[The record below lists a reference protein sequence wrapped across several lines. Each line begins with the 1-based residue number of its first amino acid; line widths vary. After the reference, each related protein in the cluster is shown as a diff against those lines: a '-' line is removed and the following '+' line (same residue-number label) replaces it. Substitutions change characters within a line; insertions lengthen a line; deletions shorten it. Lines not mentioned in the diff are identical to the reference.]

1 MSALKRGRKP
11 QNHEN
16 DIRQAPG
23 TELWLPSRYKVTHQ
37 GCPEPH
43 NIRRQRFKING
54 TPCVT
59 AVARLLGWL
68 GKSWL
73 SLHHTVVFK
82 CAKKRHPRG
91 SPKRQGQVQ
100 CIQYWQ
106 QMSQG
111 SLAGPPGALCRALQG
126 GPPTSHF
133 YGSPHVFEVCSLCLG
148 RIWTW
153 IDFRQTV
160 NKFSIRNLKFCMS
173 CFLENWRNR
182 YLIISVND

>member
-1 MSALKRGRKP
+1 MNEGKLMSALQRGRKP

-37 GCPEPH
+37 GCPQPH
-43 NIRRQRFKING
+43 NIRQQRFKING

-68 GKSWL
+68 DKSCYHCITL
-73 SLHHTVVFK
+73 SFSNVLKRDTPGALQSDRVK
-82 CAKKRHPRG
+82 CNAYNIG
-91 SPKRQGQVQ
+91 SRWTRALLQ
-100 CIQYWQ
+100 
-106 QMSQG
+106 
-111 SLAGPPGALCRALQG
+111 GPPGALCRALQG

-160 NKFSIRNLKFCMS
+160 NNFSIRNLKFS
-173 CFLENWRNR
+173 RKLKK
-182 YLIISVND
+182 

>member
-1 MSALKRGRKP
+1 MQKNSTKLFEKKIGHRRPLFGKVLLEPTYNFEMNESALERGKKP

-68 GKSWL
+68 GKS
-73 SLHHTVVFK
+73 
-82 CAKKRHPRG
+82 
-91 SPKRQGQVQ
+91 
-100 CIQYWQ
+100 
-106 QMSQG
+106 
-111 SLAGPPGALCRALQG
+111 
-126 GPPTSHF
+126 
-133 YGSPHVFEVCSLCLG
+133 
-148 RIWTW
+148 
-153 IDFRQTV
+153 
-160 NKFSIRNLKFCMS
+160 
-173 CFLENWRNR
+173 
-182 YLIISVND
+182 